1 MMNLP
6 LFFYNLWYTYYILWV
21 IFMELDYEK
30 INEVLINLSNPLDK
44 MFLYRLARKLE
55 RITEMEEK
63 FSLVQVN
70 KEYRTI
76 TKKYNIVIN
85 SLIGDKLKERID
97 KHYNLLKI
105 LLQNIDIEDVEKID
119 NLKKEFVY
127 LECMLDLPIS
137 YPETAK
143 GLLNELLNKDLQLKR
158 EKDE

>member
-21 IFMELDYEK
+21 IFMELDHEK

-105 LLQNIDIEDVEKID
+105 LLQNIDIEDAEKID

-127 LECMLDLPIS
+127 LECLIDLPIS
-137 YPETAK
+137 YTETAE
-143 GLLNELLNKDLQLKR
+143 GILNEILNKDFKLKR